1 MRITKEARAAQEDKR
16 DIMPDCA
23 IEVGPPASLNE
34 CYHFLN
40 YIFRRD
46 DTHAMTASTETT

>member
-1 MRITKEARAAQEDKR
+1 
-16 DIMPDCA
+16 MPDC
-23 IEVGPPASLNE
+23 VSRLVHPASLNE

-46 DTHAMTASTETT
+46 DTQAMTASTETT

>member
-46 DTHAMTASTETT
+46 DTQAMTASTETS